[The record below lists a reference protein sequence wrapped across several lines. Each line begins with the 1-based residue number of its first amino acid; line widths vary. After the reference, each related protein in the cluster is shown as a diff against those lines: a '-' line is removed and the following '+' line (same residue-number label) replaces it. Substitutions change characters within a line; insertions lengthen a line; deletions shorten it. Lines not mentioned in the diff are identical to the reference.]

1 MVASAGTQGNLGSSV
16 GAASYN
22 IWSGYTGILFKPQST
37 EQMPHFWAAWLWR
50 LEKRSEKMK
59 LIWENVGN
67 KVKAT
72 RLLLILP
79 ESLGNKRF
87 IHISQSIK
95 MERNYF
101 LLLSPATT
109 TNDAFLQAL
118 FPASRRKLLY
128 GCPLRCWRIYSTFTL
143 NCVLPWFYGLPA
155 QASIILVLFRG
166 WTHLLMCGAFCVHKL
181 LHVGTWINL
190 PL

>member
-37 EQMPHFWAAWLWR
+37 EQMPHFWADWLWR

-87 IHISQSIK
+87 IHISQDIK
-95 MERNYF
+95 VEMIF
-101 LLLSPATT
+101 ASFPPQPLQMTHSFKHCLLLHTGSCYAAALLGVGGYIALLPLIVCCLDFMAC
-109 TNDAFLQAL
+109 LHKPAL
-118 FPASRRKLLY
+118 F
-128 GCPLRCWRIYSTFTL
+128 
-143 NCVLPWFYGLPA
+143 
-155 QASIILVLFRG
+155 
-166 WTHLLMCGAFCVHKL
+166 
-181 LHVGTWINL
+181 
-190 PL
+190 